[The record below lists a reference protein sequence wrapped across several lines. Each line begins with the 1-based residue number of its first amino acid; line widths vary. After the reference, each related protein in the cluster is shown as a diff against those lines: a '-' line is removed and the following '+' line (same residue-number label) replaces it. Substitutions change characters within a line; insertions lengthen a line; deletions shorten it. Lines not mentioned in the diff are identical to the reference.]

1 MNELT
6 NVVSAWTRRVE
17 GGQQPSSDD
26 LLDHLATVHERNA
39 GFTESLAW
47 NCRDVNGKNSYEIL
61 ADMINHRSHT
71 NVLDL
76 ACGSGVLLDLCNQRF
91 GNKLSFLG
99 IDSSDAELQL
109 AQKRLALTKT
119 KLTRCMAQNLDF
131 IDDASVDIILCH
143 WALTLMDPVVPV
155 LKTAKRVL
163 KKNGIFTA
171 IIDGDVSNTSNYS
184 EINDIIYGYTQ
195 RKYPDYGAIELGDP
209 RIRTTK
215 KLQDL
220 AIKIF
225 GESEVSITPNLLGF
239 AAPPDLLARET
250 AGFFYASFVLSATEH
265 QEMLNE
271 LENYFSMNM
280 ENGESYFSM
289 PINQLVI
296 KKGP

>member
-1 MNELT
+1 MDKLT
-6 NVVSAWTRRVE
+6 NVVSSWTRRVE
-17 GGQQPSSDD
+17 SGQQPNSDD
-26 LLDHLATVHERNA
+26 LLDHLATVHESNA

-47 NCRDVNGKNSYEIL
+47 NCRDTNGKNSYEIL
-61 ADMINHRSHT
+61 ADIIDPRYHK

-109 AQKRLALTKT
+109 ARKRLALTKT

-155 LKTAKRVL
+155 LKTVKRVL
-163 KKNGIFTA
+163 KPHGIFAA
-171 IIDGDVSNTSNYS
+171 IIDGDSSNSSSYS
-184 EINDIIYGYTQ
+184 EINDIIYGHTQ
-195 RKYPDYGAIELGDP
+195 RRYPDYGAIELGDP

-215 KLQDL
+215 RLQEL

-225 GESEVSITPNLLGF
+225 GESEVNITPGILGF

-250 AGFFYASFVLSATEH
+250 AGFFYASFVLSAVEH

-271 LENYFSMNM
+271 LQNYFSTNM
-280 ENGESYFSM
+280 KDGKGYFSM

-296 KKGP
+296 RKSQ

>member
-1 MNELT
+1 MDKLA
-6 NVVSAWTRRVE
+6 NVVSSWTRRVE
-17 GGQQPSSDD
+17 SGQQPNSDD
-26 LLDHLATVHERNA
+26 LLDHLATVHESNA

-47 NCRDVNGKNSYEIL
+47 NCRDTHGKNSYEIL
-61 ADMINHRSHT
+61 ADIIDHRYHK

-109 AQKRLALTKT
+109 ARKRLALTKT

-155 LKTAKRVL
+155 LKTVKRVL
-163 KKNGIFTA
+163 KPHGIFAA
-171 IIDGDVSNTSNYS
+171 IIDGDSSNSSSYS
-184 EINDIIYGYTQ
+184 EINDIIYGHTQ
-195 RKYPDYGAIELGDP
+195 RRYPDYGAIELGDP

-215 KLQDL
+215 KLQEL

-225 GESEVSITPNLLGF
+225 GESEVNITPGILGF

-250 AGFFYASFVLSATEH
+250 AGFFYASFVLSTVEH

-271 LENYFSMNM
+271 LENYFSINM
-280 ENGESYFSM
+280 EDGEGYFSM
-289 PINQLVI
+289 PINLLVI
-296 KKGP
+296 QKGQ

>member
-1 MNELT
+1 MDKLT
-6 NVVSAWTRRVE
+6 NVVSSWTRRVE
-17 GGQQPSSDD
+17 SGQQPNSDD
-26 LLDHLATVHERNA
+26 LLDHLATVHESNA

-47 NCRDVNGKNSYEIL
+47 NCRDTNGKNSYEIL
-61 ADMINHRSHT
+61 ADIIDPRYHK

-109 AQKRLALTKT
+109 ARKRLALTKT

-155 LKTAKRVL
+155 LKTVKRVL
-163 KKNGIFTA
+163 KPHGIFAA
-171 IIDGDVSNTSNYS
+171 IIDGDSSGSSSYS
-184 EINDIIYGYTQ
+184 EINDIIYGHTQ
-195 RKYPDYGAIELGDP
+195 RRYPDYGAIELGDP

-215 KLQDL
+215 RLQEL

-225 GESEVSITPNLLGF
+225 GESEVNITPGILGF

-250 AGFFYASFVLSATEH
+250 AGFFYASFVLSTVEY

-271 LENYFSMNM
+271 LQNYFSTNM
-280 ENGESYFSM
+280 KDGKGYFSM

-296 KKGP
+296 RKSQ